1 MNATSNI
8 TVVDT
13 TTVCTGKFACSMD
26 STDLI
31 QPILIDQKTILE
43 SLEDINAE
51 IFSHK

>member
-13 TTVCTGKFACSMD
+13 TTVCIGKFARSMD

-31 QPILIDQKTILE
+31 QPILIDQKQFL
-43 SLEDINAE
+43 N
-51 IFSHK
+51 H